1 MDVILLERIEKLG
14 QMGDV
19 VSVKTGF
26 ARNFLLPTGK
36 ALRATDGNKAQFEQ
50 QRVQLEA
57 ENLKR
62 KGEAE
67 AVAAKMDDIKVVLI
81 RQAGDAGQLYGSVTG
96 RDIADAVSASGVTI
110 RRGQVILNKPI
121 KTIGLHPVRVELH
134 AEVSVTVTVN
144 IARSQD
150 EADTQEATGAAVLSM
165 AQQEQADMQ
174 AEANAAAA
182 AAAAVVEQA
191 EAVFEDGAAEDAVAD
206 ADAEVVA
213 VADAEAEAVAT
224 AESHAASIAA
234 AEAAKAAADEEEA
247 KEEPAS

>member
-36 ALRATDGNKAQFEQ
+36 ALRATDGNKAQFET
-50 QRVQLEA
+50 QRAQLEA

-67 AVAAKMDDIKVVLI
+67 AVAAKMEDIKVVLI
-81 RQAGDAGQLYGSVTG
+81 RQAGDTGQLYGSVSG
-96 RDIADAVSASGVTI
+96 RDIADAVTASGVTI

-121 KTIGLHPVRVELH
+121 KTIGIHEIRVELH
-134 AEVSVTVTVN
+134 AEVFVIVNVN

-150 EADTQEATGAAVLSM
+150 EADTQEKTGGAVLSL
-165 AQQEQADMQ
+165 AQQELAEMQ
-174 AEANAAAA
+174 AEAIAAAEA
-182 AAAAVVEQA
+182 ATAIAEQA

-206 ADAEVVA
+206 A
-213 VADAEAEAVAT
+213 EAETVAT
-224 AESHAASIAA
+224 AELHAASIAA
-234 AEAAKAAADEEEA
+234 AEAAKAAAA
-247 KEEPAS
+247 KEDAKE